1 VTFYKKD
8 EVTVHSSGTFWLVE
22 GAPTSPKKTSTQN
35 QYRCATWM
43 KCTYKDKK
51 MVLINT
57 HISYKTESGAT
68 GDSDEM
74 QALRES
80 EMGVIKTWLSNNY
93 NPSTDGPVVLA
104 GDFNTSQGNSVF
116 TYWRNNNDDCGW
128 YYARDTMYE
137 NDKNACDIGRTFNNW
152 VELGGPGQLTI
163 DHQFYSGFS
172 DVKSYLV
179 DREPYAGV
187 QFLSDH
193 WPLTVVYEF

>member
-1 VTFYKKD
+1 MGVI
-8 EVTVHSSGTFWLVE
+8 
-22 GAPTSPKKTSTQN
+22 A
-35 QYRCATWM
+35 A
-43 KCTYKDKK
+43 
-51 MVLINT
+51 
-57 HISYKTESGAT
+57 HISYKTAT
-68 GDSDEM
+68 EGEEGDHPNM
-74 QALRES
+74 QTLRES
-80 EMGVIKTWLSNNY
+80 EMGVIKTWISNPANY
-93 NPSTDGPVVLA
+93 NPEVDGPVVLA

-137 NDKNACDIGRTFNNW
+137 NDKNACDTGRTFNNW
-152 VELGGPGQLTI
+152 VELGGSGQLTI

-187 QFLSDH
+187 QFFSDH